1 MKPAG
6 VRPLLILG
14 VSGATWDVLL
24 PLEQRGRTPN
34 ISRLL
39 ERGTGARLSSVKPS
53 GDEHY
58 RPQTAWPSLATGL
71 HPDRHG
77 VTRFFHEAAELRAPT
92 LWSIY
97 SEHGLSSGIYGWPG
111 TWPPPQIDGFVVPS
125 HLARDAETW
134 PRSLRDIKSLDREQQ
149 SLAREGGS
157 FGRLRGAVSAG
168 ALIAR
173 RGVKARTFADLALT
187 APSVLFG
194 DVERRALLLRK
205 MKLEVSRDIF
215 INLYRRFRPD
225 LAAFV
230 TFYVDFVSHRYWR
243 YGNAPAS
250 SSSGQREP
258 APYAGAVDRAYE
270 AFDRAVGDLVAAAG
284 ADAIVVLL
292 SEHGMDPEP
301 LSAEVGA
308 LYYSIRGSRIRDL
321 AGLDRRIQAHPVA
334 RWVAFRPVDA
344 AESRTIAARLQEIE
358 VVETGL
364 PLFRVYKH
372 NEEVVIKFRLD
383 REIPRYAAGNLSEL
397 NVRIGERIA
406 PFAEVARKSGLTRSA
421 MHARDGIFTIAGAN
435 VRRAH
440 WLSEASILDVAPT
453 LLEAAGVRTETRFDG
468 KSLDVFD

>member
-1 MKPAG
+1 MKRAG
-6 VRPLLILG
+6 VQPLLIVG
-14 VSGATWDVLL
+14 VSGATWDVLS

-39 ERGTGARLSSVKPS
+39 ERGTGARLSSVKAT

-97 SEHGLSSGIYGWPG
+97 AEHGLSSGIYGWPG

-125 HLARDAETW
+125 HLARNAETW

-149 SLAREGGS
+149 SLAREGS
-157 FGRLRGAVSAG
+157 PFGRLSGAVSA
-168 ALIAR
+168 AAIIAR
-173 RGVKARTFADLALT
+173 RGVKARTYADLFLT
-187 APSVLFG
+187 APSVFFG
-194 DVERRALLLRK
+194 DVERRALRLRK

-215 INLYRRFRPD
+215 INLYRGFRPD

-230 TFYVDFVSHRYWR
+230 TFYVDFVSHRFWR
-243 YGNAPAS
+243 YGNAPES
-250 SSSGQREP
+250 PSSGQCEP
-258 APYAGAVDRAYE
+258 APYAGVVDRAYE
-270 AFDRAVGDLVAAAG
+270 AFDRVVGDLVAAAG
-284 ADAIVVLL
+284 ANAIVVLV

-308 LYYSIRGSRIRDL
+308 SYYSIRGSRIRDL
-321 AGLDRRIQAHPVA
+321 MGFDRRIQAYPVA

-344 AESRTIAARLQEIE
+344 AESRIIAARLQEIE

-364 PLFRVYKH
+364 PLFRVYEH
-372 NEEVVIKFRLD
+372 NDEVVIKFRLD
-383 REIPRYAAGNLSEL
+383 REIPRYAAGDLSEL
-397 NVRIGERIA
+397 NVRIGERVA

-421 MHARDGIFTIAGAN
+421 MHARDGIFAIAGAN

-453 LLEAAGVRTETRFDG
+453 LLDAAGVRTETRFDG
-468 KSLDVFD
+468 ISLDVFD

>member
-1 MKPAG
+1 MKRAG
-6 VRPLLILG
+6 VGPLLILG
-14 VSGATWDVLL
+14 VSGATWDVLS

-39 ERGTGARLSSVKPS
+39 ERGTGARLSSVKAT

-77 VTRFFHEAAELRAPT
+77 VTRFFHEAAELRAPA

-97 SEHGLSSGIYGWPG
+97 SERGLSSGIYGWPG
-111 TWPPPQIDGFVVPS
+111 TWPPPQIEGFVVPS

-149 SLAREGGS
+149 SLAREGGP
-157 FGRLRGAVSAG
+157 FGRLRGAVSA
-168 ALIAR
+168 AAIIAR
-173 RGVKARTFADLALT
+173 RGVKARTCADLAMT
-187 APSVLFG
+187 APWVFFG
-194 DVERRALLLRK
+194 DFERRALLLRK
-205 MKLEVSRDIF
+205 IKLEVSRDMF
-215 INLYRRFRPD
+215 INLYREFRPD

-243 YGNAPAS
+243 YGNASDCPG
-250 SSSGQREP
+250 SGQREL
-258 APYAGAVDRAYE
+258 APHAGAVDQAYE
-270 AFDRAVGDLVAAAG
+270 SFDRLVGDLVAAAG

-292 SEHGMDPEP
+292 SEHGMEPEP

-308 LYYSIRGSRIRDL
+308 SYYNIRGSKVRDL
-321 AGLDRRIQAHPVA
+321 AGLDRRIQPHPVA

-344 AESRTIAARLQEIE
+344 AESRTIAARLQQIK

-364 PLFRVYKH
+364 PLFRVYEH
-372 NEEVVIKFRLD
+372 NDEVVIKFQLD
-383 REIPRYAAGNLSEL
+383 RTIPRYAAGNLSDL
-397 NVRIGERIA
+397 YVRVGERVV
-406 PFAEVARKSGLTRSA
+406 PFAEVARKSGPTRSA
-421 MHARDGIFTIAGAN
+421 MHARDGIFAIAGPN
-435 VRRAH
+435 IRRAH

-453 LLEAAGVRTETRFDG
+453 LLEAAGIRTDTRFDG
-468 KSLDVFD
+468 KLLDVFD